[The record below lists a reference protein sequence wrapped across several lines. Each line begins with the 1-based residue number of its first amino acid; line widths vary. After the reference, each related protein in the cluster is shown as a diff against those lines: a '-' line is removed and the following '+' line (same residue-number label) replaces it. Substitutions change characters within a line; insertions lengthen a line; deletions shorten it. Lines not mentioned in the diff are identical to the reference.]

1 MELAVLQVK
10 EKVNLREFARN
21 VASFKKIKNIAP
33 VYKTVDKNKNFDGKV
48 ALVSWWYWR
57 HRKDH
62 MSKTG

>member
-1 MELAVLQVK
+1 MD
-10 EKVNLREFARN
+10 LREFARN